1 MTRGMS
7 FGKLAS
13 RIGLALCLVMAFS
26 SVCLALQITV
36 GGVTYQA
43 AIQDGQVTVTQDG
56 QPATIP
62 GVSVL
67 ATPDGKGIQV
77 AGVTGDAAVV
87 CSNGT
92 VLNVQAGECVAVTES
107 MNGERAD
114 IQAVAGNISGSVNWT
129 KDGTS
134 YTVNLQVDSGSKIST
149 VPPQGGGG
157 IAVTVE
163 SGTASLVGGDKTKFS
178 MDTGDSVL
186 LSAGAAAGSVIL
198 KVTKGKVLA
207 TKADGTT
214 KELSEGD
221 TFVTTT
227 VTDKDGGTQ
236 PPSGPG
242 KGEGKPGGG
251 SV

>member
-1 MTRGMS
+1 MTRRMS

-26 SVCLALQITV
+26 SVCLALQVTV

-43 AIQDGQVTVTQDG
+43 AIQNGQVTVTRDG

-67 ATPDGKGIQV
+67 PTPDGTGIQV
-77 AGVTGDAAVV
+77 AGVTGQASVV

-92 VLNVQAGECVAVTES
+92 VLNVQAGECVGVTES

-114 IQAVAGNISGSVNWT
+114 IQAVAGDISGSVGWT
-129 KDGTS
+129 KDGVS
-134 YTVNLQVDSGSKIST
+134 YTVNLNIDSGAKIST

-163 SGTASLVGGDKTKFS
+163 SGSASLVGGDKTKFAL
-178 MDTGDSVL
+178 DTGDSVL
-186 LSAGAAAGSVIL
+186 LTAGAAAGSVQV
-198 KVTKGKVLA
+198 KVMKGLVLA

-214 KELSEGD
+214 RELGEGESL
-221 TFVTTT
+221 TTTT
-227 VTDKDGGTQ
+227 VTTKGEGGQ

-242 KGEGKPGGG
+242 KGVGKPGGG
-251 SV
+251 SI